1 MTSFLMIF
9 IGGGLG
15 ACLRYSLHETTL
27 TYGFYSHMLSNI
39 LGCFLLGVLTVNFD
53 FLSKDQFL
61 FLTVGFIGAFTT
73 YSGYI
78 AVLSEGPLSKTL
90 LYFLLSNVMGLL
102 SFVAGFELS
111 KFIFGVL
118 KS

>member
-1 MTSFLMIF
+1 MTSFLIIF

-15 ACLRYSLHETTL
+15 ACLRHLLHGATL
-27 TYGFYSHMLSNI
+27 SYGFYPHILTNI
-39 LGCFLLGVLTVNFD
+39 LGCFLLGVLFVNFD

-78 AVLSEGPLSKTL
+78 AVLSESSLDKAL
-90 LYFLLSNVMGLL
+90 LYFLLSNALGFL
-102 SFVAGFELS
+102 SFIVGLEVS
-111 KFIFGVL
+111 KFVFEAL
-118 KS
+118 RS

>member
-15 ACLRYSLHETTL
+15 ACLRHALHVATL
-27 TYGFYSHMLSNI
+27 GYGFYPHILTNI
-39 LGCFLLGVLTVNFD
+39 LGCFLLGVLSVNFD
-53 FLSKDQFL
+53 FLSKDQLL

-78 AVLSEGPLSKTL
+78 AVLSESSLNKAL
-90 LYFLLSNVMGLL
+90 IYFLLSNVLGFL
-102 SFVAGFELS
+102 SFIAGLQVS
-111 KFIFGVL
+111 KALVSFL